1 MPDWLYHLPVAWMAL
16 VICAGTAL
24 VAAVVY
30 GAAMALAARGHA
42 PMLKA
47 ISPVMLTPLAVLFG
61 LIVAF
66 ICSQVWSD
74 AQRANAAVA
83 REASASATRSSMPV
97 SVTTRCTGGEGHRT
111 NRAPRACRIR
121 RACIISS
128 LTPEESMNVSPDKS
142 KITLEPALR
151 SSRAA

>member
-1 MPDWLYHLPVAWMAL
+1 MPDWLYHLPVVWMAL
-16 VICAGTAL
+16 VVCAGTAI

-30 GAAMALAARGHA
+30 AAAAGLAARGFA

-74 AQRANAAVA
+74 AQRASAAVA
-83 REASASATRSSMPV
+83 REASALHAVVLVAANLSAETAARARALVRRHTRTQSIRSGRPWPASKPSS
-97 SVTTRCTGGEGHRT
+97 EW
-111 NRAPRACRIR
+111 
-121 RACIISS
+121 
-128 LTPEESMNVSPDKS
+128 
-142 KITLEPALR
+142 
-151 SSRAA
+151 